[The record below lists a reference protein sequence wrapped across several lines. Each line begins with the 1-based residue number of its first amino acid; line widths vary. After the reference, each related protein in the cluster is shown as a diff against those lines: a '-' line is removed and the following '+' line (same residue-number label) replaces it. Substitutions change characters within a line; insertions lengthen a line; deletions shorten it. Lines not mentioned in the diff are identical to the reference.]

1 MSGKKH
7 PAVGIAVIPRKVR
20 RSAAWRAVSDN
31 ARKVLVAMAARYDG
45 RNNGQLAF
53 SGDDGLLL
61 GLSAIDTQ
69 LALIELE
76 RVGLIASQLQGGRQ

>member
-1 MSGKKH
+1 MSGRTS
-7 PAVGIAVIPRKVR
+7 AILGVGVIPRKIR

-45 RNNGQLAF
+45 RNNGQLVF
-53 SGDDGLLL
+53 SGDDGLPL
-61 GLSAIDTQ
+61 GLSAVDTE

-76 RVGLIASQLQGGRQ
+76 RVGLIASQPQGARQ